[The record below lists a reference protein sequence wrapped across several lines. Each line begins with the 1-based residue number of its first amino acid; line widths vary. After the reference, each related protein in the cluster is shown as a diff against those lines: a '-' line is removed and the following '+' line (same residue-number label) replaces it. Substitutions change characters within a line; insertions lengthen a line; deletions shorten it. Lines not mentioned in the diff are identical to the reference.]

1 MTVVHITVTILAS
14 TICLRILLII
24 LMMPPH
30 VSRLRTLTHAPVV
43 VNPEG
48 RSADSL
54 ARCCSPVQCCLV
66 HCSPLHCSIKQLL
79 KHRKNTVQ
87 QWCSAIH
94 YTESKNML
102 YWIQQYTIKGDSF
115 QNWLPC
121 LRQHCKSKYARPR
134 RWYIFWND
142 GMSMVFHMST
152 IGINGFSNGFF
163 H

>member
-1 MTVVHITVTILAS
+1 MDDRCPHNCDNSGISNLLENPPYHPDDAS
-14 TICLRILLII
+14 TRILWALGFV
-24 LMMPPH
+24 LWP
-30 VSRLRTLTHAPVV
+30 THRWVV

-54 ARCCSPVQCCLV
+54 ARCCSPVHCCLV

-94 YTESKNML
+94 YTESKSML
-102 YWIQQYTIKGDSF
+102 YWIQQHTIKGDSL

-121 LRQHCKSKYARPR
+121 LRQHCKSKYALQSTSQ
-134 RWYIFWND
+134 
-142 GMSMVFHMST
+142 SMHCNVLHKVCHSM
-152 IGINGFSNGFF
+152 
-163 H
+163 